1 MTFVFGWPR
10 RDATTPSMNATT
22 ATAART
28 KYETTRLPKLVS
40 RNPIH
45 MYHRRHDIRKARRA
59 VAPGGCREHSFGA
72 FLHPMTD
79 LPQRA
84 LALAGFV
91 LAHAAWSLSDGV
103 DGDLLCPLTVVE
115 SGNGERTLARYEA
128 ESQEVAI
135 IAGKS
140 AMRDVKNE
148 AAAWA
153 FAREGAWRKMGSEQA
168 GDVLAVDFWAAGM
181 PSTATFMQPFSRA
194 RNGSRFRI
202 GGVPT
207 LVVGDRLLS
216 ADVASPSIT
225 AIMDGVNAHT
235 IVAGLWPT
243 WR

>member
-1 MTFVFGWPR
+1 MYYPGHNLRKTHRVCG
-10 RDATTPSMNATT
+10 
-22 ATAART
+22 RT
-28 KYETTRLPKLVS
+28 
-40 RNPIH
+40 
-45 MYHRRHDIRKARRA
+45 
-59 VAPGGCREHSFGA
+59 GCSAQPFGA
-72 FLHPMTD
+72 LLHPMTE

-115 SGNGERTLARYEA
+115 SGDGERKLARYEA
-128 ESQEVAI
+128 ESQEEAI

-140 AMRDVKNE
+140 AMREVKDN

-168 GDVLAVDFWAAGM
+168 GDVLAVDFWATGM
-181 PSTATFMQPFSRA
+181 SSTATFMQPFSRA

-202 GGVPT
+202 GGAPT
-207 LVVGDRLLS
+207 LLVGDRLLS
-216 ADVASPSIT
+216 ADVASPSIM
-225 AIMDGVNAHT
+225 AIMDGVKAHT
-235 IVAGLWPT
+235 IVAELWQS